1 MLKVQDL
8 NAVLRNFGT
17 LGRWQDLSQLFEWMQ
32 QNGKINASSYSSYMK
47 FMKKNLNPVKA
58 MEIYN
63 GIKDESAKNNVFI
76 CNSVLS
82 CLVRN
87 GKFDSSIK
95 MFHQMKQDG
104 LMPDVVTYSTL
115 LAGCI
120 KVKHGYSKAL
130 ELVRE
135 LRHSGLHMDSVIY
148 GTLLAICASNTKLE
162 EAESYFNQ
170 MKDEGH
176 SPNLFH
182 YSSLLN
188 AYSISGNYRKA
199 DELVQDMKSAG

>member
-1 MLKVQDL
+1 M
-8 NAVLRNFGT
+8 AV
-17 LGRWQDLSQLFEWMQ
+17 W
-32 QNGKINASSYSSYMK
+32 
-47 FMKKNLNPVKA
+47 
-58 MEIYN
+58 
-63 GIKDESAKNNVFI
+63 
-76 CNSVLS
+76 
-82 CLVRN
+82 N

-95 MFHQMKQDG
+95 MLHQMKQDG
-104 LMPDVVTYSTL
+104 LMPDIVTYSML

-135 LRHSGLHMDSVIY
+135 LQHNGLHMDSVIY
-148 GTLLAICASNTKLE
+148 GTLLAVCASNTKLE
-162 EAESYFNQ
+162 EAESYFNW

-176 SPNLFH
+176 SSNVFH

-199 DELVQDMKSAG
+199 DELVQDMKSAGSENYSFDYCNVFREFDVVMMAKFLIAAEKFLLPSETAV